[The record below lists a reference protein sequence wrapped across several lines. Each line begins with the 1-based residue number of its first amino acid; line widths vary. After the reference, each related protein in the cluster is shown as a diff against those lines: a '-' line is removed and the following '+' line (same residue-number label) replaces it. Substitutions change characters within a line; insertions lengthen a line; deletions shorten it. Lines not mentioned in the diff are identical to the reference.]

1 MRRLQRLLGP
11 ATAFLIG
18 LGVAVGSGIFR
29 TPGQIA
35 AELGSPLLV
44 VLAWVFGGLF
54 ILASSLVS
62 AELATRFPEAGGE
75 YVYLR
80 EAYGGFFAFLFGW
93 GYSVF
98 IIGGGAAIIA
108 VALGEAVAQLLGVD
122 VGYAN
127 RFGVAA
133 IVVITSINAG
143 GLRAGAGLQNA
154 LTGAKVVAL
163 IGVAAVALVLGDAG
177 TDWSAPMKLAP
188 GRTSGLAAFLA
199 ALPPVLWTYEGS
211 TDAVKMAEEI
221 KDVRRDLPRAL
232 VGSAVALTALYV
244 LFNVACMTVLTPAE
258 MGGVRFVP
266 NEVMLRLF
274 GPIGLR
280 VMQMLAIVVLAG
292 ALSSTVLTTVRVTFA
307 LARDGLA
314 PRSLA
319 RMSEH
324 QAPVTALLAVG
335 AIAII
340 FTAFRSFA
348 QILGIYF
355 LAAALLFGLAYA
367 SLIVFRA
374 RDRREGRTFPS
385 SAFRCPAG
393 PLLAGLLIAVQIAMA
408 GLIFW
413 ESFARRKA
421 GQIPD
426 SVYTL
431 LLLASFGA
439 VYLVLRRFQ
448 RS

>member
-35 AELGSPLLV
+35 AELGSPLFV

-54 ILASSLVS
+54 VLASSLVS

-80 EAYGGFFAFLFGW
+80 EAYGDFCAFLFGW

-108 VALGEAVAQLLGVD
+108 VALGEAVAQILGV
-122 VGYAN
+122 GAMNAN
-127 RFGVAA
+127 LIGVVA
-133 IVVITSINAG
+133 IVVVISVNAL
-143 GLRAGAGLQNA
+143 GLRAGAGLQNG
-154 LTGAKVVAL
+154 LTAAKVVAL
-163 IGVAAVALVLGDAG
+163 IGVALLALLLGDGG
-177 TDWSAPMKLAP
+177 TDWTAPIALAP
-188 GRTSGLAAFLA
+188 GRTSAIAAFLA

-232 VGSAVALTALYV
+232 VGSALALTVLYV
-244 LFNVACMTVLTPAE
+244 LVNLACMAAMTPAE
-258 MGGVRFVP
+258 MGNVRFVP

-274 GPIGLR
+274 GPIGR
-280 VMQMLAIVVLAG
+280 QSMEVLAIVVLAG
-292 ALSSTVLTTVRVTFA
+292 ALSSTVLTTVRVTYA

-314 PRSLA
+314 PRRLA
-319 RMSEH
+319 QMSAH
-324 QAPVTALLAVG
+324 QAPVSALLAVG
-335 AIAII
+335 AIAVL
-340 FTAFRSFA
+340 FTAFRSFT
-348 QILGIYF
+348 QILSIYF
-355 LAAALLFGLAYA
+355 LAAAILFGLAYA
-367 SLIVFRA
+367 SLIVFRV
-374 RDRREGRTFPS
+374 RDRHLGQPFPGD
-385 SAFRCPAG
+385 AFRCPAG
-393 PLLAGLLIAVQIAMA
+393 PLLAGALIVVQVAMA
-408 GLIFW
+408 SLIVW
-413 ESFARRKA
+413 ESFEKRRA
-421 GQIPD
+421 GEVPD

-431 LLLASFGA
+431 LLLTSFGA
-439 VYLVLRRFQ
+439 TYFLLWRR
-448 RS
+448 RR